1 MELCD
6 VQMGFELGSIK
17 GAIIEQTNNG
27 FGWVILLRDQKDQ
40 LTPLTFNGENRIF
53 DDLYIATSFAH
64 TIGSRQISVLDS
76 FV

>member
-6 VQMGFELGSIK
+6 VQMGFKLGSIK
-17 GAIIEQTNNG
+17 GAIIEPAGNG
-27 FGWVILLRDQKDQ
+27 FGWIILLRDQQDH
-40 LTPLTFNGENRIF
+40 LTPLTFKGINRIF
-53 DDLYIATSFAH
+53 DDLYVATSFAH